1 MTSRTPRPLR
11 LGIILNHRGTLA
23 SLVDDARRA
32 AEIGFDVILLP
43 DHLGFSPPLIPL
55 STIAAAVPAVRV
67 GNCVLNT
74 GFYRPALL
82 ARDLTDVDAATD
94 GRFEIGLGTGYVA
107 EEFAEAGLPFLAP
120 GQRVR
125 LLTEH
130 VDAIAAAFTGASAS
144 ARQRP
149 PMMIAGSG
157 DRLLAMAAKKA
168 DIITI
173 GALVSE
179 AALAERVDYIKRE
192 AADRFDEIELAF
204 GFFQTSLDDPTD
216 MRIIEMLAPEATD
229 AERRAMA
236 PVLDGSIAAA
246 TDRIARM
253 REQLGISYF
262 QFSVI
267 TDAMSTSWHT
277 LDKLVT
283 AVKA

>member
-1 MTSRTPRPLR
+1 MDVPRR
-11 LGIILNHRGTLA
+11 STGAGGRGLCA
-23 SLVDDARRA
+23 
-32 AEIGFDVILLP
+32 G
-43 DHLGFSPPLIPL
+43 
-55 STIAAAVPAVRV
+55 
-67 GNCVLNT
+67 
-74 GFYRPALL
+74 
-82 ARDLTDVDAATD
+82 VDAQVNRIPCCSQD
-94 GRFEIGLGTGYVA
+94 RSRFPPPARG
-107 EEFAEAGLPFLAP
+107 
-120 GQRVR
+120 RVR
-125 LLTEH
+125 DG
-130 VDAIAAAFTGASAS
+130 VSS
-144 ARQRP
+144 
-149 PMMIAGSG
+149 
-157 DRLLAMAAKKA
+157 
-168 DIITI
+168 ITI